1 MRNLTLALLM
11 FLALSSGCRGS
22 GIGGSGYSYNA
33 ATKRYETHEQ
43 RRQHRANEKPES
55 DPARQRESQDDS
67 GHKALKTVA
76 GVAFVGAAIAA
87 ALAAGAIVGLAMG
100 FAAMG

>member
-1 MRNLTLALLM
+1 MRNLTMALLM

-43 RRQHRANEKPES
+43 RRQHRADQGSERE
-55 DPARQRESQDDS
+55 PARRAESQDNS
-67 GHKALKTVA
+67 GREVVKVVA
-76 GVAFVGAAIAA
+76 GVAFVGAVIAA
-87 ALAAGAIVGLAMG
+87 ALAAAAIVGVGMA

>member
-22 GIGGSGYSYNA
+22 GSGDSGYSYNA

-43 RRQHRANEKPES
+43 RRQHCADEKSERQ
-55 DPARQRESQDDS
+55 PARLAESQDDS
-67 GHKALKTVA
+67 TRKAAKTAA

-87 ALAAGAIVGLAMG
+87 ALATGAIVGVGMG